1 MKDNISSNSKHPKD
15 TKFLKK
21 ICIVILFAWLLACS
35 CILLTKYLYAIELVG
50 YQEPRWLSLGI
61 DSPFRYLF
69 YLAIPAIARISVFV
83 WSVLTVLSFLL
94 KIKKENSNASREE
107 HKNSTFFKNLRKF
120 ITVVYIWFLACMFE
134 LLLTFADAIELMGYE
149 QEPRWWYLGYDSP
162 LDYILEWSNPTILN
176 ISIIAVII
184 LVMLYIIQKRFVNP
198 SVANNVNADPKNAE
212 KKNQTIPSSQKS
224 QKTKQAVHTNESPQ
238 RDFSDLFSGS
248 VAGFLLCIPV
258 IFFCFCI
265 NTLVGWVAL
274 VGLPIIVTKALFEDE
289 HLMKEQ
295 EKEINRLRIQSAI
308 MQFQNERQYGIKSTN
323 STPTIDTNRLRSDL
337 MDYYGTAMHSGSP
350 MAQAD
355 LVHVQRASDAELI
368 REAQKS
374 GFDLNKYTE

>member
-1 MKDNISSNSKHPKD
+1 MNPNTSLPK
-15 TKFLKK
+15 
-21 ICIVILFAWLLACS
+21 
-35 CILLTKYLYAIELVG
+35 
-50 YQEPRWLSLGI
+50 I
-61 DSPFRYLF
+61 DV
-69 YLAIPAIARISVFV
+69 AR
-83 WSVLTVLSFLL
+83 
-94 KIKKENSNASREE
+94 
-107 HKNSTFFKNLRKF
+107 LRND
-120 ITVVYIWFLACMFE
+120 L
-134 LLLTFADAIELMGYE
+134 
-149 QEPRWWYLGYDSP
+149 LGYYKTLLYNGFSAAQTEITRIQKASDEEIIITAQEEGFD
-162 LDYILEWSNPTILN
+162 LNAYTSNPNHT
-176 ISIIAVII
+176 
-184 LVMLYIIQKRFVNP
+184 
-198 SVANNVNADPKNAE
+198 E
-212 KKNQTIPSSQKS
+212 TKKQTIPSPQKS

-289 HLMKEQ
+289 HLMKEE
-295 EKEINRLRIQSAI
+295 EKEINRLRVQSAI

-323 STPTIDTNRLRSDL
+323 STPTIDTNRLRND
-337 MDYYGTAMHSGSP
+337 MMNYYGTAMHSGSP